1 MVKRAK
7 NDVNV
12 TKNDDSNG
20 PIKKPRVKLTAEQA
34 KERQRIAKREY
45 PQMIR
50 SGEGEKEAIENMKA
64 RQLKYARKRMDSK
77 SRKEIHEQIDKEHA
91 AAILAYKQKH
101 HQPVLNATKKLL
113 QGHA

>member
-20 PIKKPRVKLTAEQA
+20 PIKKPRVMLTAEQA
-34 KERQRIAKREY
+34 KERQRKWKREY
-45 PQMIR
+45 AQRIR
-50 SGEGEKEAIENMKA
+50 SGKGEKEAIDNMKA

-77 SRKEIHEQIDKEHA
+77 SRKEIHE
-91 AAILAYKQKH
+91 
-101 HQPVLNATKKLL
+101 
-113 QGHA
+113 

>member
-20 PIKKPRVKLTAEQA
+20 PIKKPRVMLTAEQA
-34 KERQRIAKREY
+34 KERQRKWKREY
-45 PQMIR
+45 AQRIR

-77 SRKEIHEQIDKEHA
+77 SRKEIHE
-91 AAILAYKQKH
+91 
-101 HQPVLNATKKLL
+101 
-113 QGHA
+113 